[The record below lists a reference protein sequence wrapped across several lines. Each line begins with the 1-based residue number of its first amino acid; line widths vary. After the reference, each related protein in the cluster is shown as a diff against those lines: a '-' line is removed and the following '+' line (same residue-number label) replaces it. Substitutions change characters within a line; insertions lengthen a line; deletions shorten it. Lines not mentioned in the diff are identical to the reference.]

1 MPKLAEALVERK
13 SLQQKLAR
21 LHTRLTVS
29 AKVQEG
35 ETPAENPGEL
45 LEEAR
50 HVLADI
56 YRLTVAINQ
65 TNIQVSLPGGDGS
78 MSLMEAI
85 AERDRLGSE
94 QHVLEQLNNAAC
106 IEPTRGYG
114 MTRNEIK
121 WKATVNVA
129 DIQNQIDTLS
139 QNYRLLDTRIQ
150 EANWQIELIQN

>member
-13 SLQQKLAR
+13 GLQQKLVR
-21 LHTRLTVS
+21 LQNRLAVN

-35 ETPAENPGEL
+35 DSPAENPGDL
-45 LEEAR
+45 LEEVR
-50 HVLADI
+50 QVLADI
-56 YRLTVAINQ
+56 HRLTVAINR
-65 TNIQVSLPGGDGS
+65 TNMQVTLPGSDGT

-85 AERDRLGSE
+85 AERDRLTGE
-94 QHVLEQLNNAAC
+94 RQVLEQLNNAAC

-129 DIQNQIDTLS
+129 DLQKRIDTVS
-139 QNYRLLDTRIQ
+139 QSYRLLDTRIQ
-150 EANWQIELIQN
+150 EANWQLELIQN